1 MDGIISSRFAH
12 KNVSVIISLVGDVL
26 DVISSSPQ
34 PMMGCTRTMSFYL
47 FQDAAGPIQIDGHD
61 HLSDGSRPS
70 DGPCFASPSRLMHV
84 TLEHAKMVIL
94 LYYEGLS
101 VKLPL
106 LIPFFPL
113 CKEFAETEQ
122 LRFVL

>member
-12 KNVSVIISLVGDVL
+12 KNVSVIISLLGDVL

-84 TLEHAKMVIL
+84 TARACQNGNFVIL
-94 LYYEGLS
+94 RGPFCKAAPFNTL
-101 VKLPL
+101 LPL
-106 LIPFFPL
+106 V
-113 CKEFAETEQ
+113 Q
-122 LRFVL
+122 GVRRD